1 MPDFNF
7 TDDEHDILDVALSY
21 MLSNLDDV
29 NDAFDIDFSEEEVR
43 ELRALLADEGDDD
56 E

>member
-1 MPDFNF
+1 MPDFSF
-7 TDDEHDILDVALSY
+7 TDKEHLILDVALSY

-29 NDAFDIDFSEEEVR
+29 NEAFDLNFSEEKVR
-43 ELRALLADEGDDD
+43 ELRELLADEGDDD

>member
-1 MPDFNF
+1 MPDFSF

-29 NDAFDIDFSEEEVR
+29 NEVFDLDFTEVEVR